1 MTARTSKSIV
11 WMLCGIALSW
21 HGSAEMVLP
30 GYLTD
35 PTAMKEVIAK
45 DAGYQP
51 PERLKYPYVSTYY
64 VKPTVT
70 PEETVKLA
78 KKPMADRMITRAINH
93 LWSSLKICFLKR
105 AIDG

>member
-1 MTARTSKSIV
+1 MRSSCA
-11 WMLCGIALSW
+11 LCSASVVCSACRDNSLSLASASSA
-21 HGSAEMVLP
+21 GSA
-30 GYLTD
+30 
-35 PTAMKEVIAK
+35 
-45 DAGYQP
+45 
-51 PERLKYPYVSTYY
+51 STFAAR
-64 VKPTVT
+64 T